1 MPSKK
6 IAVLGS
12 RGLLGSTLARAAS
25 AAGHAVTG
33 FGMAEMD
40 LRDHKSMAS
49 WTPDADWV
57 VNCAAV
63 TDVDAC
69 ESGDGAEAS
78 LLVNAVAPEVVGA
91 ACERAG
97 AGFVHIST
105 DYVFFGDGL
114 GSGEGGQYDETD
126 EPSPRSRYGAH
137 KLMGEIGARAH
148 GAYVLRT
155 AWLYGPG
162 GKNFI
167 SKSYEAAARG
177 RPLSVDAVSS
187 STPTLASNLARYIL
201 AVVATDDR
209 RSGEVYHCCDRG
221 ESTRWDVFSRVRR
234 AMLPATEGWQVS
246 RGEAY
251 TGPAARPVRTP
262 LDSASFFL
270 RFGRL
275 AGQMEASRAAEVFV
289 EECRA
294 AGNHIVSGEVV
305 AG

>member
-1 MPSKK
+1 M
-6 IAVLGS
+6 GS

-25 AAGHAVTG
+25 AAGHAVTA
-33 FGMAEMD
+33 FGVAEMD
-40 LRDHKSMAS
+40 LRDHKRIAS

-91 ACERAG
+91 ACEGAG
-97 AGFVHIST
+97 AGFVHVST

-137 KLMGEIGARAH
+137 KLMGEVGARAR

-167 SKSYEAAARG
+167 SKSYEAVARG

-201 AVVATDDR
+201 AVVASGDR

-221 ESTRWDVFSRVRR
+221 ESTRWDMFSRVRR
-234 AMLPATEGWQVS
+234 AMLPDADLPPIE

-251 TGPAARPVRTP
+251 AAGPAARPVRTP
-262 LDSASFFL
+262 LDSSSFFL

-275 AGQMEASRAAEVFV
+275 AGQMETSRAAEAFV
-289 EECRA
+289 GECRA
-294 AGNHIVSGEVV
+294 AGNRIVSGGAV